1 MPANPWRTIGSPD
14 PDGDFIALLSYL
26 PLKSYWRIPS
36 FLLYTAQVMKQL
48 ASAQG
53 LLGYSLL
60 ARPLSKRF
68 WTLSAWENDDALRA
82 FVRHTPHVSI
92 MAALAPHMDETKFVH
107 WTVKGSQLPLKW
119 DEALRRFA
127 TVQYLPLSGAKAAAC
142 AELFEFAR
150 RIKVLLDSQK
160 VQSSASMQSSLDDM
174 LGAVYT
180 LIYARHHDYD
190 DRRHALGPQD
200 IQAVGVRAA
209 DMSTGGVRTEGK
221 WTAGFYFNNALFRI
235 SAVYHRALKIVTG
248 KEHEKNEIYIGT
260 LRPIAESLFQN
271 WENRG
276 WTNTNLAKLH
286 KEVNELKH
294 MPDGIYQGRDVQF
307 TEAVGALD
315 ELLTLIE
322 SWKNH

>member
-1 MPANPWRTIGSPD
+1 MPASPWRTFSVPD
-14 PDGDFIALLSYL
+14 SNGDFVALLSYL
-26 PLKSYWRIPS
+26 PLKRYWRVLS
-36 FLLYTAQVMKQL
+36 FAFYTVQVVKQL
-48 ASAQG
+48 ESAEG

-68 WTLSAWENDDALRA
+68 WTLSAWENDDALSA
-82 FVRHTPHVSI
+82 FVRNTPHASI
-92 MAALAPHMDETKFVH
+92 MAALAPHMDKTKFVQ
-107 WTVKGSQLPLKW
+107 WTVKGSQVPLKW

-127 TVQYLPLSGAKAAAC
+127 TVQYLPLSNVKAAAS

-150 RIKVLLDSQK
+150 RIRVVLDSPK
-160 VQSSASMQSSLDDM
+160 VQSSASMQSSLDDT

-190 DRRHALGPQD
+190 DRQHALGPQD
-200 IQAVGVRAA
+200 LQAVRIRAA
-209 DMSTGGVRTEGK
+209 DMSTGNVRTEGK

-248 KEHEKNEIYIGT
+248 KEHEKKDIYIGT
-260 LRPIAESLFQN
+260 LRPIAESLFHN

-294 MPDGIYQGRDVQF
+294 APDGIYQGRDIQF
-307 TEAVGALD
+307 TEAVSALD

-322 SWKNH
+322 SWRNH